1 MALGNLPH
9 PAFSLSDTLPRDFR
23 DTRGTWLRSHSHMKR
38 RYRRRTESRR
48 RQSEAGGLEEA
59 RHGVNVLPGHGRKTL
74 RLPA

>member
-9 PAFSLSDTLPRDFR
+9 PVFSLSDTLPREFR
-23 DTRGTWLRSHSHMKR
+23 VTRGTWLRSHSHMKW
-38 RYRRRTESRR
+38 RYRRRMESRQ

-59 RHGVNVLPGHGRKTL
+59 RRVVNVLPGQGRKTL